1 MRSACSLSH
10 WSFVGDNLN
19 LFSIIYLSLYE
30 HLVLSLG
37 SAGNIVP
44 WISLFQKPFTL
55 RADLAA
61 GINLILKRFNYTSK
75 HYFEDNDK
83 HSRSS
88 GFFFDI
94 LYKLTAHIYGKK
106 NQES

>member
-30 HLVLSLG
+30 HLVFSLG
-37 SAGNIVP
+37 SIVL
-44 WISLFQKPFTL
+44 WISLFEKLFTL

-61 GINLILKRFNYTSK
+61 GINLVLKRFNYTSK
-75 HYFEDNDK
+75 HYFEDNDEHFK
-83 HSRSS
+83 SS
-88 GFFFDI
+88 GFFFGI
-94 LYKLTAHIYGKK
+94 L
-106 NQES
+106 

>member
-1 MRSACSLSH
+1 MRPEYSLSH
-10 WSFVGDNLN
+10 WSFVDDNLN

-30 HLVLSLG
+30 HLVFSLG
-37 SAGNIVP
+37 SIVL
-44 WISLFQKPFTL
+44 WISLFEKLFTL

-61 GINLILKRFNYTSK
+61 GINLVLKRFNYTSK

-88 GFFFDI
+88 GFFFGI